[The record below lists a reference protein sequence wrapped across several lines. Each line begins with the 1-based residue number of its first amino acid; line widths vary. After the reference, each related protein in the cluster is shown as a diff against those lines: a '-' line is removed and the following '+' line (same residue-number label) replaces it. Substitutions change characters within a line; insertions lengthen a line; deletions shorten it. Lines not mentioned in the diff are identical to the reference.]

1 MIFSLFFIVAIWQ
14 TSLQYV
20 IGVKMK
26 LKYFSW
32 LPAMILM
39 VIIFIFSSQIATTSD
54 ENSLPIAQVAYEIY
68 ENISNQE
75 IEQSKE
81 QNIINGINTFVRK
94 SAHFLEYALLSFL
107 IAFHIWACNK
117 KVNVIFLMAIIFSFL
132 YASSD
137 EFHQLFVEGR
147 SGQFRDV
154 LIDTSGA
161 VLGSLIFTKLIP
173 IFNNLRNKFSLEIT
187 D

>member
-1 MIFSLFFIVAIWQ
+1 
-14 TSLQYV
+14 
-20 IGVKMK
+20 MK

-32 LPAMILM
+32 LPAFILM
-39 VIIFIFSSQIATTSD
+39 VIIFAFSSQEATTSD
-54 ENSLPIAQVAYEIY
+54 ENSLPIAQVAYEIF
-68 ENISNQE
+68 EELSNQE
-75 IEQSKE
+75 IESNKE
-81 QNIINGINTFVRK
+81 QEIINVINVLVRK

-117 KVNVIFLMAIIFSFL
+117 KVNVIFLLAIVISFI

-147 SGQFRDV
+147 SGQFKDV

-161 VLGSLIFTKLIP
+161 VVGSFIFTKLIT
-173 IFNNLRNKFSLEIT
+173 ILNQLKYKINGNVSN
-187 D
+187 